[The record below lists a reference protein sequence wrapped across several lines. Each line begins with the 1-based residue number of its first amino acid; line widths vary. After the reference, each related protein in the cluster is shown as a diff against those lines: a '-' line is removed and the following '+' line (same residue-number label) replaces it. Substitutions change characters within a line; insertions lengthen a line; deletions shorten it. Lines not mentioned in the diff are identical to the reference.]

1 MINQVDKDTFQ
12 AEVLEASGL
21 ILVDYFGEGC
31 VPCQALMPDIEALAE
46 QYGNEI
52 KFVKLNTSSARRL
65 AIAQKVLGLPT
76 VTLYKDGQKLSELTK
91 DEAVKANIEAMIKK
105 ALGK

>member
-1 MINQVDKDTFQ
+1 LIQQVDKDTFQ
-12 AEVLEASGL
+12 AEVLDARGL
-21 ILVDYFGEGC
+21 VLVDYFGEGC
-31 VPCQALMPDIEALAE
+31 VPCQALLPDIEALAQ
-46 QYGNEI
+46 QYGNDI
-52 KFVKLNTSSARRL
+52 KFVKLNTSGARRL

-91 DEAVKANIEAMIKK
+91 DEAVKAKIEARIKT